1 MPFVTPP
8 VLRLA
13 LAGLLSLWAAASL
26 SAADKKILFIAG
38 PPSHGAGQH
47 EHNAGVL
54 LLQQCLA
61 GVSGLQTA
69 VALNGWPKDP
79 AALADVD
86 AIIIFADGG
95 PRHVALQADHLAQ
108 LDRALGRGAG
118 LGLLHYAVEPT
129 KEKGQDEFL
138 RWAGGAFEINWSVN
152 PHWKAQFAAL
162 PVHPVTRGVKPF
174 SILDEWYFNLR
185 FADGMKGVTPL
196 LVAVPDASTTSRQ
209 DGPHEGN
216 PGMRAA
222 VARGDA
228 QTVAWAYER
237 PGGGRGFG
245 FTGGHFHAN
254 WGNDDFRTLVLNAV
268 LWLAHMEVP
277 ANGVRSSVSAAD
289 LAVHLDPIDP
299 ETHRKIQ
306 PAANDGV
313 PAGNARPRKP

>member
-1 MPFVTPP
+1 
-8 VLRLA
+8 
-13 LAGLLSLWAAASL
+13 
-26 SAADKKILFIAG
+26 
-38 PPSHGAGQH
+38 
-47 EHNAGVL
+47 
-54 LLQQCLA
+54 
-61 GVSGLQTA
+61 
-69 VALNGWPKDP
+69 
-79 AALADVD
+79 
-86 AIIIFADGG
+86 
-95 PRHVALQADHLAQ
+95 
-108 LDRALGRGAG
+108 
-118 LGLLHYAVEPT
+118 
-129 KEKGQDEFL
+129 
-138 RWAGGAFEINWSVN
+138 
-152 PHWKAQFAAL
+152 
-162 PVHPVTRGVKPF
+162 
-174 SILDEWYFNLR
+174 
-185 FADGMKGVTPL
+185 MKGVTPL

-245 FTGGHFHAN
+245 FTGGHLHAN